1 MSRLSLKLKYN
12 LVRPLMTYR
21 SMPLKRELSIEEWD
35 GLVREVRAGVET
47 SDDGETLYEYAASP
61 RTGASD

>member
-1 MSRLSLKLKYN
+1 
-12 LVRPLMTYR
+12 MTYR